1 MEPPLYRS
9 PFLLP
14 PPILPQFRF
23 FGPKNVT
30 PSAADPSRASSLSF
44 PVRPL
49 SELHCQTKTSRNR
62 LRGWNGDCSRLL
74 GSISIEI
81 YTPWLKA
88 LKASF
93 KVFGTKDAFR
103 NFYLNPAPRWSN
115 PSGGKVGPR
124 GGAGFLH
131 FWGEIDGSIKK
142 VWRTKG
148 RHVCLSRK
156 TRPSDHVVNR
166 DEYGFR
172 STSNDRWGVGLPYD
186 IPTVLCL
193 RCVIGASVGLCCHRT
208 TDIWNRW

>member
-88 LKASF
+88 LKQSF

-156 TRPSDHVVNR
+156 TDPPI
-166 DEYGFR
+166 R
-172 STSNDRWGVGLPYD
+172 S
-186 IPTVLCL
+186 
-193 RCVIGASVGLCCHRT
+193 RCE
-208 TDIWNRW
+208 